1 MNAYYRV
8 ASRLLDLDPSI
19 SIDLLRE
26 TLSDDPIQ
34 AIGNHGNT
42 AMTTISQE
50 TRFCLDEYRGFRH
63 VVRKGYTF
71 NLRPLLVERTDG
83 EPSTCYQRL
92 DAELAGF
99 VAFLSALDK
108 DEP

>member
-1 MNAYYRV
+1 
-8 ASRLLDLDPSI
+8 
-19 SIDLLRE
+19 
-26 TLSDDPIQ
+26 
-34 AIGNHGNT
+34 
-42 AMTTISQE
+42 MTTISQE

-71 NLRPLLVERTDG
+71 NLRPLRLKELT
-83 EPSTCYQRL
+83 ENLSTCYQRL

-99 VAFLSALDK
+99 IAFLSALDK